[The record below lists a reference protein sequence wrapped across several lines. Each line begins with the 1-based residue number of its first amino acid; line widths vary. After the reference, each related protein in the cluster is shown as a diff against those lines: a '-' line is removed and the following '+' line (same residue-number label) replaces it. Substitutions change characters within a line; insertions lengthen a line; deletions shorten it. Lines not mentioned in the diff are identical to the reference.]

1 MFIKK
6 PTKNQNS
13 SNLSVVE
20 PNFIYLLRLSKKSY
34 YGIFSNFTYNKIKHL
49 EAAKSLILGFS
60 TVSLCT

>member
-6 PTKNQNS
+6 PTKIPEI

-34 YGIFSNFTYNKIKHL
+34 YGIFSNFTYN
-49 EAAKSLILGFS
+49 EAPRRKRTG
-60 TVSLCT
+60 